1 MKRKVMMMAVLAVGL
16 IGSQLTGWA
25 AEDPKVKA
33 EADIKAIN
41 TQLTSDDPQKVQ
53 EAIKAIQ
60 QSITKDPTQSILTL
74 AGRWN
79 MPLFFAKRYDDIAS
93 LTLTSMVLVESPSSG
108 FSVNKPT
115 LETLAQM
122 RIRALILAGRGK
134 DALAAAKSLYNVVS
148 LRNTSVAIDFVVQ
161 ALAVARKDQP
171 GLGKKFRLQQ
181 IESTSTNATP
191 EAAAK
196 MPSMLA
202 DVKVDAKP
210 YEAAMNEQLNVDN
223 LTSAN
228 LQMLG
233 NLYLLADQPKKAE
246 DVFRRIYDIAES
258 GDLVNAIEGIAR
270 SLRAQDGNLAR
281 ANAFIIAER
290 NKTQ

>member
-1 MKRKVMMMAVLAVGL
+1 MKQKMMMAVVAIGL

-25 AEDPKVKA
+25 AEDPKIKA
-33 EADIKAIN
+33 EAEIKAIS

-74 AGRWN
+74 AGRWS
-79 MPLFFAKRYDDIAS
+79 MPLFFAKRYDDIAN
-93 LTLTSMVLVESPSSG
+93 LTQTAMVLVESPSTG
-108 FSVNKPT
+108 FAVNKPT
-115 LETLAQM
+115 LETLA
-122 RIRALILAGRGK
+122 R
-134 DALAAAKSLYNVVS
+134 S
-148 LRNTSVAIDFVVQ
+148 TSVAIDFVVQ

-196 MPSMLA
+196 VPSMLA

-223 LTSAN
+223 LTIAN

-233 NLYLLADQPKKAE
+233 NLYLLADQPKKGE
-246 DVFRRIYDIAES
+246 DIYRRIYDMAES

-290 NKTQ
+290 SKTQ

>member
-1 MKRKVMMMAVLAVGL
+1 MKRQVMRMTVLAVGL
-16 IGSQLTGWA
+16 IGSQLTGRA
-25 AEDPKVKA
+25 ADDTKA
-33 EADIKAIN
+33 KTEADIKAISS
-41 TQLTSDDPQKVQ
+41 QLTSDDPQKVQ
-53 EAIKAIQ
+53 DAIKGIQ
-60 QSITKDPTQSILTL
+60 QSITKDPKNGIPTL
-74 AGRWN
+74 VARWN
-79 MPLFFAKRYDDIAS
+79 MPLFFAKRYDDIA
-93 LTLTSMVLVESPSSG
+93 TLTQNAIVLTESPG
-108 FSVNKPT
+108 PQAGDGPV
-115 LETLAQM
+115 EALAQM
-122 RIRALILAGRGK
+122 RIRALILAGRGE
-134 DALAAAKSLYNVVS
+134 DALAAAKSFYNVVT
-148 LRNTSVAIDFVVQ
+148 LKNTSVAIDFVVQ

-181 IESTSTNATP
+181 IESTSTNATL
-191 EAAAK
+191 EGAGK
-196 MPSMLA
+196 VPSMLA
-202 DVKVDAKP
+202 DVKVDSKP

-246 DVFRRIYDIAES
+246 DIYRRIYDIAES

-281 ANAFIIAER
+281 ANTFIIAER

>member
-1 MKRKVMMMAVLAVGL
+1 MKQKMMMAVMAVGL
-16 IGSQLTGWA
+16 IGSQHIGWA

-33 EADIKAIN
+33 EADIKAIC

-60 QSITKDPTQSILTL
+60 QSMTKDPRTGIQTLTT
-74 AGRWN
+74 RWS
-79 MPLFFAKRYDDIAS
+79 MPLFFAKRYDDIAN
-93 LTLTSMVLVESPSSG
+93 LTLTGIIFSESPGS
-108 FSVNKPT
+108 T
-115 LETLAQM
+115 LGDAQMEALAQM
-122 RIRALILAGRGK
+122 RIRALILAGRGE
-134 DALAAAKSLYNVVS
+134 DALAAAKSFYNVVT
-148 LRNTSVAIDFVVQ
+148 LKNTSVAIDLVVQ

-181 IESTSTNATP
+181 IESTSTNATL
-191 EAAAK
+191 EGAGK
-196 MPSMLA
+196 VPSMLA
-202 DVKVDAKP
+202 DVKVDSKP

-223 LTSAN
+223 LAIQN
-228 LQMLG
+228 LRMLG

-246 DVFRRIYDIAES
+246 DIYRRIYDIAES

-281 ANAFIIAER
+281 ANTFIIAER

>member
-1 MKRKVMMMAVLAVGL
+1 MKQKMMMAVLAIGL
-16 IGSQLTGWA
+16 MGSQLTGWA

-33 EADIKAIN
+33 EADIKAIC

-60 QSITKDPTQSILTL
+60 QSMTKDPRTGVQTL
-74 AGRWN
+74 ATRWN
-79 MPLFFAKRYDDIAS
+79 MPLFFAKRYDDIAN
-93 LTLTSMVLVESPSSG
+93 LTLTGIIFTESPGS
-108 FSVNKPT
+108 T
-115 LETLAQM
+115 LSDAQMEALAQM
-122 RIRALILAGRGK
+122 RIRALVLAGRGD
-134 DALAAAKSLYNVVS
+134 DALAAAKSFYNVAT
-148 LRNTSVAIDFVVQ
+148 LKNTSLAIDLVVQ

-191 EAAAK
+191 DAAK

-202 DVKVDAKP
+202 DVKVDSKP

-223 LTSAN
+223 LAIAN
-228 LQMLG
+228 LRMLG

-246 DVFRRIYDIAES
+246 DVYRRIYDMAES

>member
-1 MKRKVMMMAVLAVGL
+1 MKRKAMMMMMVLAVGL

-25 AEDPKVKA
+25 AEDPKIKMD
-33 EADIKAIN
+33 ADIKAIS
-41 TQLTSDDPQKVQ
+41 TQLTSDDPLIVQ
-53 EAIKAIQ
+53 GAIKAIQ
-60 QSITKDPTQSILTL
+60 QLIAKDPKTGLQTLTT
-74 AGRWN
+74 RWN
-79 MPLFFAKRYDDIAS
+79 MPLFFAKRYDDIAN
-93 LTLTSMVLVESPSSG
+93 LTLTGIVFLESPGS
-108 FSVNKPT
+108 T
-115 LETLAQM
+115 LGDAQLEALAQM
-122 RIRALILAGRGK
+122 RIRALILAGRGE
-134 DALAAAKSLYNVVS
+134 DALAAAKSFYNVVT
-148 LRNTSVAIDFVVQ
+148 LKNTSVAIDLVVQ

-181 IESTSTNATP
+181 IESTSTNATL
-191 EAAAK
+191 EGAAK
-196 MPSMLA
+196 VPLMLA
-202 DVKVDAKP
+202 DVKVDSKP

-223 LTSAN
+223 LAIQN
-228 LQMLG
+228 LRMLG

-246 DVFRRIYDIAES
+246 DIYRRIYDIAES

>member
-1 MKRKVMMMAVLAVGL
+1 MKRKAMMMMMVLAVGL

-25 AEDPKVKA
+25 AEDPKIKMD
-33 EADIKAIN
+33 ADIKAIS
-41 TQLTSDDPQKVQ
+41 TQLTSDDPLIVQ
-53 EAIKAIQ
+53 GAIKAIQ
-60 QSITKDPTQSILTL
+60 QLIAKDPKTGLQTLTT
-74 AGRWN
+74 RWN
-79 MPLFFAKRYDDIAS
+79 MPLFFAKRYDDIAN
-93 LTLTSMVLVESPSSG
+93 LTLTGIVFLESPGS
-108 FSVNKPT
+108 T
-115 LETLAQM
+115 LGDAQLEALAQM
-122 RIRALILAGRGK
+122 RIRALILAGRGE
-134 DALAAAKSLYNVVS
+134 DALAAAKSFYNVVT
-148 LRNTSVAIDFVVQ
+148 LKNTSVAIDLVVQ

-181 IESTSTNATP
+181 IESTSTNATL
-191 EAAAK
+191 EGAAK
-196 MPSMLA
+196 VPSMLA
-202 DVKVDAKP
+202 DVKVDSKP

-223 LTSAN
+223 LAIQN
-228 LQMLG
+228 LRMLG

-246 DVFRRIYDIAES
+246 DIYRRIYDIAES